1 MNKKFSTFLCASLLL
16 ASAFTTANAA
26 DLTGVNNGAD
36 AFMVS
41 KLDKAAL
48 SGLYQLR
55 VTSTAA
61 GNTTNGVLAIENGK
75 YVVKASNYNLLNS
88 LWCITITEQGQGKEP
103 IYDFVNKATGEFL
116 AINEADVQGLAVNA
130 TSGALQ
136 VGETYGGWAF
146 ARTYKE
152 VLEKNQPMFTYQE
165 ADYVLILLEDNGVLK
180 AKKVLASEARDL
192 TDAVKF
198 TVYDAGTYV
207 LSADEINAYLKDN
220 KNVLNFNQ
228 DANADVNPF
237 TTKAFVAKELK
248 GGLAADHNF
257 VYVTDKENENSYLKV
272 DTAANGVGIQF
283 LKFGWTNAEKEP
295 NKDVENST
303 LANQHKFLFSYKPST
318 DSLFIQVKQ
327 VRYKN
332 EKNAEKYWKDVT
344 DIKNYGSKYVGV
356 SDTDVNLDNNAV
368 AEMPGDAVAPSQLFV
383 KLQNFTVADRIA
395 TIGARP
401 INTHIGFGLK
411 GCNAASD
418 KTSIANGLYI
428 TKNAKG
434 QVLAAP
440 IHENDNVG
448 HNQVE
453 WVTLDEQDPMHM
465 PAYQWVITKTL
476 NSEASQATSPIKV
489 VNREFLETYNNVQLR
504 LNDKNEIDAS
514 YDLLDGV
521 TFVQITDSA
530 IIKDKKLGY
539 KYLAK
544 NELIVNKYKFNY
556 LNPFTQDYWI
566 ANGADKDSL
575 IYVKEAANEYTLTEG
590 STAEYGIDVD
600 ATLLKKIPGL
610 AQLERTNY
618 VIAKNK
624 TAKLVKAYGSKYS
637 MGAANYGTV
646 AEVDTFFFKENNHY
660 DGKHYYAI
668 LETAYDNTKHAA
680 YIADLNKETSKVGI
694 ADDGMTAGLKVQLLN
709 ESRTSAFTV
718 EPSDAPL
725 YRRFNKAI
733 LGEDEKDGPDSLLFV
748 EKYRKEYL
756 MDEGN
761 SSFTDEFVDYLGIW
775 SKEKAENKLAMRID
789 TAWLNRGA
797 GNVKP
802 QYLISVARDDQGAIE
817 TIPCDEA
824 DDKHFY
830 IDDKGVAH
838 KTDKWHCQHA
848 KQGRTGF
855 AYGKYLVSFAD
866 SARMKDSNTK
876 PWMDITNGYTRVG
889 FVKAVHAGDS
899 LFILV
904 NEFKNMKPADLDT
917 ADIVKA
923 YTAAKING
931 KYIVNLQGDQ
941 HKNVTWSFR
950 YVDPDKAA
958 NVTEED
964 PNVNAFM
971 FESNVYTDEK
981 LDTPDYDAVAGAQK
995 NIPLS
1000 NVHGLG
1006 NAIAPN
1012 YAAWLKMQNGCL
1024 VLTRYDS
1031 DFNSSKTGG
1040 DAALVFNVAQKTDAD
1055 DMVTS
1060 IDGANVEGVSVVAT
1074 NGAVTV
1080 QGAAGKPVVIT
1091 NILGKVVAETVLS
1104 SDNAT
1109 IAVPAGIVAV
1119 AVDGEE
1125 AVKVVVK

>member
-1 MNKKFSTFLCASLLL
+1 M
-16 ASAFTTANAA
+16 
-26 DLTGVNNGAD
+26 
-36 AFMVS
+36 
-41 KLDKAAL
+41 
-48 SGLYQLR
+48 
-55 VTSTAA
+55 
-61 GNTTNGVLAIENGK
+61 
-75 YVVKASNYNLLNS
+75 
-88 LWCITITEQGQGKEP
+88 
-103 IYDFVNKATGEFL
+103 
-116 AINEADVQGLAVNA
+116 
-130 TSGALQ
+130 
-136 VGETYGGWAF
+136 
-146 ARTYKE
+146 
-152 VLEKNQPMFTYQE
+152 
-165 ADYVLILLEDNGVLK
+165 
-180 AKKVLASEARDL
+180 
-192 TDAVKF
+192 
-198 TVYDAGTYV
+198 
-207 LSADEINAYLKDN
+207 
-220 KNVLNFNQ
+220 
-228 DANADVNPF
+228 
-237 TTKAFVAKELK
+237 
-248 GGLAADHNF
+248 
-257 VYVTDKENENSYLKV
+257 
-272 DTAANGVGIQF
+272 
-283 LKFGWTNAEKEP
+283 TNAEKEP

-401 INTHIGFGLK
+401 SNTHIGFGLK

-428 TKNAKG
+428 IKNAKG

-725 YRRFNKAI
+725 YRRFNKAV
-733 LGEDEKDGPDSLLFV
+733 LGENVNDGADSLAFV
-748 EKYRKEYL
+748 ERYRHEYL
-756 MDEGN
+756 MDETNANFEDKNGV
-761 SSFTDEFVDYLGIW
+761 VDYLGIW
-775 SKEKAENKLAMRID
+775 NKDKANGKLAMRID

-830 IDDKGVAH
+830 IDENGNAH
-838 KTDKWHCQHA
+838 KTDKWHCQPA
-848 KQGRTGF
+848 KPGRAGF
-855 AYGKYLVSFAD
+855 AYGNYLVSFAG
-866 SARMKDSNTK
+866 SARADKETPYMVIK
-876 PWMDITNGYTRVG
+876 IGYTRVG
-889 FVKAVHAGDS
+889 YVKAIHSGDS
-899 LFILV
+899 LYILV
-904 NEFKNMKPADLDT
+904 NEFKNMKPADLNIDE
-917 ADIVKA
+917 IIKS
-923 YTAAKING
+923 YKAAKIDG
-931 KYIVNLQGDQ
+931 AYIVNLQGDQ

-958 NVTEED
+958 SVTEEGEA
-964 PNVNAFM
+964 NAVM
-971 FESNVYTDEK
+971 FESNVYSDSPETS
-981 LDTPDYDAVAGAQK
+981 VNG
-995 NIPLS
+995 NVPLGY
-1000 NVHGLG
+1000 VHGLE
-1006 NAIAPN
+1006 NAIAPK

-1024 VLTRYDS
+1024 VLTRGDS

-1040 DAALVFNVAQKTDAD
+1040 DAALVFNVDPEASKG

-1060 IDGANVEGVSVVAT
+1060 NDEVAVEGVSVVAG
-1074 NGAVTV
+1074 NGTVTV
-1080 QGAAGKPVVIT
+1080 QGAAGKSVVIT
-1091 NILGKVVAETVLS
+1091 NILGKVVAETVLT

>member
-1 MNKKFSTFLCASLLL
+1 M
-16 ASAFTTANAA
+16 
-26 DLTGVNNGAD
+26 
-36 AFMVS
+36 
-41 KLDKAAL
+41 
-48 SGLYQLR
+48 
-55 VTSTAA
+55 
-61 GNTTNGVLAIENGK
+61 
-75 YVVKASNYNLLNS
+75 
-88 LWCITITEQGQGKEP
+88 
-103 IYDFVNKATGEFL
+103 
-116 AINEADVQGLAVNA
+116 
-130 TSGALQ
+130 
-136 VGETYGGWAF
+136 
-146 ARTYKE
+146 YKR
-152 VLEKNQPMFTYQE
+152 Q
-165 ADYVLILLEDNGVLK
+165 
-180 AKKVLASEARDL
+180 
-192 TDAVKF
+192 
-198 TVYDAGTYV
+198 
-207 LSADEINAYLKDN
+207 
-220 KNVLNFNQ
+220 
-228 DANADVNPF
+228 
-237 TTKAFVAKELK
+237 
-248 GGLAADHNF
+248 
-257 VYVTDKENENSYLKV
+257 
-272 DTAANGVGIQF
+272 
-283 LKFGWTNAEKEP
+283 
-295 NKDVENST
+295 
-303 LANQHKFLFSYKPST
+303 
-318 DSLFIQVKQ
+318 
-327 VRYKN
+327 
-332 EKNAEKYWKDVT
+332 
-344 DIKNYGSKYVGV
+344 IKNYGSKYVGV

-428 TKNAKG
+428 IKNAKG

-725 YRRFNKAI
+725 YRRFNKAV
-733 LGEDEKDGPDSLLFV
+733 LGENVNDGADSLAFV
-748 EKYRKEYL
+748 ERYRHEYL
-756 MDEGN
+756 MDETNANFEDKNGV
-761 SSFTDEFVDYLGIW
+761 VDYLGIW
-775 SKEKAENKLAMRID
+775 NKDKANGKLAMRID

-830 IDDKGVAH
+830 IDENGNAH

-848 KQGRTGF
+848 KPGRAGF

-866 SARMKDSNTK
+866 SARADKDK
-876 PWMDITNGYTRVG
+876 PYMDIKNGYTRVG
-889 FVKAVHAGDS
+889 FVKAIHSGDS
-899 LFILV
+899 LYILV
-904 NEFKNMKPADLDT
+904 NEFKNMKPADLNIDE
-917 ADIVKA
+917 IIKS
-923 YTAAKING
+923 YKAAKIDG
-931 KYIVNLQGDQ
+931 AYIVNLQGDQ

-958 NVTEED
+958 SVTEEGEA
-964 PNVNAFM
+964 NAFM
-971 FESNVYTDEK
+971 FESNVYSDSPETS
-981 LDTPDYDAVAGAQK
+981 VNG
-995 NIPLS
+995 NVPLG
-1000 NVHGLG
+1000 NVHGLE
-1006 NAIAPN
+1006 NAIAPK

-1024 VLTRYDS
+1024 VLTRGDS

-1040 DAALVFNVAQKTDAD
+1040 DAALVFNVDPEASKG

-1060 IDGANVEGVSVVAT
+1060 NDEVAVEGVSVVAG
-1074 NGAVTV
+1074 NGTVTV
-1080 QGAAGKPVVIT
+1080 QGAAGKSVVIT
-1091 NILGKVVAETVLS
+1091 NILGKVVAETVLT

-1119 AVDGEE
+1119 AVEGEE
-1125 AVKVVVK
+1125 AVKTIVK